1 MSYRT
6 YQIFREFGFIQK
18 GGRNRRS
25 AFTDQT
31 SERGVRKKGDSRRAA
46 FSQVGTVRSEDE
58 LARDLGDS
66 LIRGGGRE
74 RSVGRRRR
82 CLGKGHLAKE
92 GRVGVRKW
100 RPIICMVE
108 PVVRTETKLERHTLG
123 NCKILLHAQVAAQES
138 WTTKCV
144 TADIAHKVR
153 AGGKI
158 RRREARNQHTGSPVA
173 KVPLS
178 EGRKRLCKDSCTK

>member
-31 SERGVRKKGDSRRAA
+31 SEHDVRKKGGSRRAA
-46 FSQVGTVRSEDE
+46 FSKVGTVRSEDE
-58 LARDLGDS
+58 LARDLGNS
-66 LIRGGGRE
+66 LIRGSGRE

-92 GRVGVRKW
+92 GRVSVRKG
-100 RPIICMVE
+100 RPIVCMVE
-108 PVVRTETKLERHTLG
+108 PVVGTKPKLERHTFG
-123 NCKILLHAQVAAQES
+123 NCKILLYAQVAAQES

-144 TADIAHKVR
+144 TADITHKVG
-153 AGGKI
+153 AGGKVGG
-158 RRREARNQHTGSPVA
+158 REARN
-173 KVPLS
+173 
-178 EGRKRLCKDSCTK
+178 